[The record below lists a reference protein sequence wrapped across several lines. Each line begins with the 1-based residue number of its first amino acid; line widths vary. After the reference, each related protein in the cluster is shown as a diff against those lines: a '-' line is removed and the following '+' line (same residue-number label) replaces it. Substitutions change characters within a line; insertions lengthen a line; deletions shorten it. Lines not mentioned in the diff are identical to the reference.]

1 MRSLERSCEPVGQL
15 TRAHRHSNEHG
26 RGGRPVQEC
35 PEQLDRRRIRPVK
48 VVEHKHE
55 RPRLREELEERTH
68 RPMYAVALVLQRQ
81 DGGSRE
87 SRKGGKDLRELRQ
100 YVLVELLQATRIE
113 SAQVLVKRVDEN
125 RERKLPFELRTGSC
139 KDEPAL
145 GIRTTGELP
154 EQAALA
160 DPGLTY
166 EFDRDEVA
174 AIHLGED
181 LLERTELLGASH
193 ELIG

>member
-15 TRAHRHSNEHG
+15 TRAHRHRYEHG
-26 RGGRPVQEC
+26 RDRRPGQEWT
-35 PEQLDRRRIRPVK
+35 EQLQRRRIRPGK

-55 RPRLREELEERTH
+55 RPRLREELQERTH
-68 RPMYAVALVLQRQ
+68 RPMYAVALVFQRQ
-81 DGGSRE
+81 DGRSRDP
-87 SRKGGKDLRELRQ
+87 RKGGKDLRELRQ
-100 YVLVELLQATRIE
+100 HVLVELLQATRIE

-125 RERKLPFELRTGSC
+125 RERKLPFELGTGSC

-145 GIRTTGELP
+145 GIGATGELP

-160 DPGLTY
+160 DPGLAY
-166 EFDRDEVA
+166 ELDCDEVA

-181 LLERTELLGASH
+181 LLERTE
-193 ELIG
+193 